1 MARPEN
7 VCQPH
12 VLPDTGRLKRPL
24 RQPAVRP
31 QPRPPRVLVPCFLTP
46 GALAPPVRAAFAPP
60 SGEHV
65 SASAPTTDAVA
76 GPGGI
81 MTGFVP
87 FSPASP
93 LDSPASPPPLPPIIS
108 SFTPTSGVIGTTVTI
123 TGENFLLSRLHHR
136 ETVTDV
142 RFNGI
147 SAIFDIVNSEIIT
160 ATVPAGATTGP
171 ISVTNPAGTATS
183 STNFVVILPPTIT
196 SFSPA
201 SGLIG
206 TPVIITGTN
215 FTGTTDVRFNGIPA
229 AFTVNSATQITATV
243 PAGATTG
250 PITVTN
256 PAGTATSGTNF
267 VVILP
272 PTIVS
277 FSPASGLIG
286 TSVII
291 TGTNFTGT
299 TDVRFNG
306 IPAAFTVN
314 SATQITAT
322 VPAGATTGPI
332 TATNPAGTA
341 TSGTNFVVILPPTI
355 SSFSPTSGPVGTS
368 VTLTGTNF
376 TGTTDVRFNGVAA
389 TFTVNSSTQI
399 TATVP
404 AGATTGPITVTTP
417 DGTATSGTNFV
428 VILPPTIASFSP
440 TSGPVGTSVTIT
452 GTNFTGTTDVRFNGV
467 SATFTVVTSTQITAT
482 VPAGATTGPIT
493 VTNPAGTATS
503 GTSFVVILPPTIA
516 SFSPTSGLIGASVT
530 LTGTNFTG
538 TTDVRFNGVSAT
550 FTVVTST
557 QITATVP
564 VGATT
569 GSITVTNPAGT
580 ATSGT
585 SFVVILPPTIASFSP
600 TSGLIGASVTLTGT
614 NFTGTTSVRFN
625 GVTAVFTVNSNTQIT
640 ATVPAGATTGP
651 ITVTNPAGTATSGT
665 SFVVILPP
673 TLASFSPASGLI
685 GTSVTLTGTNFTG
698 TTDVRFNGV
707 TAVFTVNSNTQITAT
722 VPAGATTG
730 PITVTNPA
738 GTATSGTSFVV
749 FLPPTIASFSP
760 TSGPV
765 GASVT
770 ITGTNFTGTTSV
782 RFNGISAIFN
792 IVDPETITATVPVG
806 ATTGTITVTN
816 PAGTATSGTP
826 FVVPQTPA
834 ISSFS
839 PTAGTVGTSVTIPGM
854 NFVEV
859 TDVRFNGI
867 NASFTVNSPT
877 QITATVPAGATTGPI
892 TVTNPA
898 GTATS
903 SASFVVILPPTITG
917 FSPTSAP
924 VGASVTI
931 TGTNFTGTTSVR
943 FNGITAVFTLNSNT
957 QITATVP
964 AGATTGPITVT
975 NPAGTAT
982 SSTGF
987 VVILPPTISGFSP
1000 ASGAVGALITISSGD
1015 FIVSGE
1021 SFAGVTGVLFNG
1033 VAATFTVNSP
1043 AQITATVP
1051 AGATTGPISITG
1063 PGGTTTSS
1071 TPFVVLET
1079 PIVTGFSPTSGL
1091 TGTVVTIS
1099 GSGFVD
1105 VSAVR
1110 FGGVAATFTVNSP
1123 TQITATVPPGAATG
1137 PISIA
1142 AAGVIATSREPFVVP
1157 ETPTLTSFS
1166 PASGPVGTPVTITGT
1181 SFLNV
1186 SSVTFGDLPAR
1197 FTVISPTQLTATV
1210 PAGAVTAPIRVT
1222 TPAGS
1227 ATSATSFTV
1236 IPRVPP
1242 QTIGLWRPNQGFL
1255 LRQSNTAG
1263 LPDIAVPLGQPGDQ
1277 PVVGDW
1283 DGDGKTTVALFRAGQ
1298 FLIRN
1303 ENAVSAPVTTVA
1315 FGQAG
1320 DIPVAGDWTG
1330 RGFDSVGVF
1339 RRGVFLLR
1347 NTNTSGAP
1355 DIIINYGLPTD
1366 LPVVGDWDGDRRTTV
1381 GAFRPSTGFFFLRND
1396 NSSGNADLSFFYG
1409 LANDLPVAGD
1419 WDGDGVTTVGIFRA
1433 GTFFLRNTNTAGF
1446 ADVAAGFGQAGDVPL
1461 AGRWKTPPVI
1471 PPGDFQTG
1479 NSTVVWR
1486 NQTTGETAL
1495 WVMQGTSFVRSEAL
1509 PFVEDC
1515 WVVGGVADFTGDGAT
1530 DLLWRNQD
1538 ITGFDAVW
1546 SFAGLRPVATLPV
1559 TPEQTD
1565 RNWVISCTGDFNRD
1579 GQPDIVRRN
1588 LATDAVEVWLMNRL
1602 TRSAVV
1608 PLVIPGLTADERI
1621 VGSGDFE
1628 GNGQLGLLLHRQAAG
1643 TARVVTFIGAT
1654 AVGSRPLPALGSEW
1668 RLAAVGDY
1676 NRDGQPDVVWRN
1688 ERTGQNVIWLLRNLS
1703 LVQSVALPAVT
1714 DQRWQIVGPR

>member
-1 MARPEN
+1 MRQISFSRIVALSLCGFALLLCSRWTGEPYVQAALETRLETARPEN

-12 VLPDTGRLKRPL
+12 LLPDTGRLKRPL
-24 RQPAVRP
+24 RQPTVRC
-31 QPRPPRVLVPCFLTP
+31 QLRQLRALVPGFLTP
-46 GALAPPVRAAFAPP
+46 VAIAPPARSAFEPI
-60 SGEHV
+60 SGKQV

-76 GPGGI
+76 EPSGI
-81 MTGFVP
+81 ITGFVP
-87 FSPASP
+87 FSPASA
-93 LDSPASPPPLPPIIS
+93 LDSSASPQFPPPIIS
-108 SFTPTSGVIGTTVTI
+108 SFTPTSGVIGTSVTI
-123 TGENFLLSRLHHR
+123 VGENFLLSRLSNR

-142 RFNGI
+142 RFNGV
-147 SAIFDIVNSEIIT
+147 SAVFNIVNSETIT
-160 ATVPAGATTGP
+160 ATVPVGATTGP
-171 ISVTNPAGTATS
+171 ISVTGPGGTATS
-183 STNFVVILPPTIT
+183 STNFVVILPPTIS
-196 SFSPA
+196 SFSPT
-201 SGLIG
+201 SGPVG
-206 TPVIITGTN
+206 TSVTITGTN
-215 FTGTTDVRFNGIPA
+215 FAGTTSVSFNSVA
-229 AFTVNSATQITATV
+229 ATFTVNSNTQITATV

-250 PITVTN
+250 PVTVTN

-306 IPAAFTVN
+306 IAAAFTVN
-314 SATQITAT
+314 SNTQITAT
-322 VPAGATTGPI
+322 VPVGATTGPI
-332 TATNPAGTA
+332 TVTNPAGTA

-355 SSFSPTSGPVGTS
+355 VSFSPTSGPVGTS
-368 VTLTGTNF
+368 VTITGTNF
-376 TGTTDVRFNGVAA
+376 TGTTDVRFNGVSA
-389 TFTVNSSTQI
+389 TFTVVTSTQI

-428 VILPPTIASFSP
+428 VILPPTIVSFSP

-503 GTSFVVILPPTIA
+503 GTNFVVILPPTIA
-516 SFSPTSGLIGASVT
+516 SFSPTSGLI
-530 LTGTNFTG
+530 
-538 TTDVRFNGVSAT
+538 
-550 FTVVTST
+550 
-557 QITATVP
+557 
-564 VGATT
+564 
-569 GSITVTNPAGT
+569 
-580 ATSGT
+580 
-585 SFVVILPPTIASFSP
+585 
-600 TSGLIGASVTLTGT
+600 
-614 NFTGTTSVRFN
+614 
-625 GVTAVFTVNSNTQIT
+625 
-640 ATVPAGATTGP
+640 
-651 ITVTNPAGTATSGT
+651 
-665 SFVVILPP
+665 
-673 TLASFSPASGLI
+673 
-685 GTSVTLTGTNFTG
+685 
-698 TTDVRFNGV
+698 
-707 TAVFTVNSNTQITAT
+707 
-722 VPAGATTG
+722 
-730 PITVTNPA
+730 
-738 GTATSGTSFVV
+738 
-749 FLPPTIASFSP
+749 
-760 TSGPV
+760 

-806 ATTGTITVTN
+806 ATTGPITVTN

-826 FVVPQTPA
+826 FVVPQTPS

-839 PTAGTVGTSVTIPGM
+839 PTAGTVGTSVTILGV

-859 TDVRFNGI
+859 TDVRFNGV

-903 SASFVVILPPTITG
+903 SASFVVILPPTIAS
-917 FSPTSAP
+917 FSPTSGP

-931 TGTNFTGTTSVR
+931 TGTNFTGTTDVR

-982 SSTGF
+982 SGANF
-987 VVILPPTISGFSP
+987 VVLLPPTISGFSP
-1000 ASGAVGALITISSGD
+1000 TAGAVGALITISSD
-1015 FIVSGE
+1015 NLIVLGE
-1021 SFAGVTGVLFNG
+1021 SFAGVTAVNFNG
-1033 VAATFTVNSP
+1033 VAATFTVVSP
-1043 AQITATVP
+1043 TQITATVP

-1079 PIVTGFSPTSGL
+1079 PTLTGFAPTSGPV
-1091 TGTVVTIS
+1091 GTIVTIS
-1099 GSGFVD
+1099 GSGFVQ
-1105 VSAVR
+1105 VSEVR

-1142 AAGVIATSREPFVVP
+1142 AAGVIATSREPFVVL
-1157 ETPTLTSFS
+1157 EAPTLTSFS
-1166 PASGPVGTPVTITGT
+1166 PASGPVGTSVTITGT
-1181 SFLNV
+1181 NFLNV

-1197 FTVISPTQLTATV
+1197 FTVTSPTQLTATV
-1210 PAGAVTAPIRVT
+1210 PAGAVTAPIRVV

-1242 QTIGLWRPNQGFL
+1242 QTIGVWRPNQGFL

-1263 LPDIAVPLGQPGDQ
+1263 PPDIAVPLGQPGDQ
-1277 PVVGDW
+1277 PVAGDW

-1298 FLIRN
+1298 FLLRN
-1303 ENAVSAPVTTVA
+1303 ENAVGAPVTTVA

-1330 RGFDSVGVF
+1330 KGFDSVGVF

-1366 LPVVGDWDGDRRTTV
+1366 LPVVGDWDGDGRTTI

-1396 NSSGNADLSFFYG
+1396 NSSDNADLSFFYG

-1446 ADVAAGFGQAGDVPL
+1446 ADVAVGFGQAGDVPL

-1486 NQTTGETAL
+1486 NQTTGESAI

-1546 SFAGLRPVATLPV
+1546 SFAGLRPVAALPV

-1565 RNWVISCTGDFNRD
+1565 RNWFISCTGDFNRD

-1588 LATDAVEVWLMNRL
+1588 LATDAVEVWLMNGR
-1602 TRSAVV
+1602 TRSAVI

-1628 GNGQLGLLLHRQAAG
+1628 GNGQLGLLLHRQGAG

-1654 AVGSRPLPALGSEW
+1654 AVGSRPLPALGPEW

-1703 LVQSVALPAVT
+1703 LVQSVPLPDIS